1 MTDPTNFW
9 TEATPRRN
17 GWMDRAARRADAW
30 HAARQPEPEPEPVA
44 PDMVAGLDLQQY
56 AAQRAALGV
65 RSASEFVGINRPDD
79 GSGFP
84 SAGDR
89 SFTKEQREALPD
101 LAARTHDRPGYEPRQ
116 RGIDASLVESI
127 GGIRGRGTIQNTTK

>member
-1 MTDPTNFW
+1 MSENFW
-9 TEATPRRN
+9 QDAARRPGY
-17 GWMDRAARRADAW
+17 GWMDRGRANADAW
-30 HAARQPEPEPEPVA
+30 HSAHQPAPEPEPEPE
-44 PDMVAGLDLQQY
+44 PMSIGSMDLTAY
-56 AAQRAALGV
+56 AQMRSSLGV
-65 RSASEFVGINRPDD
+65 RSASEFVGMGPDD

-101 LAARTHDRPGYEPRQ
+101 LAARTHDRPGYAPRQ